1 MEISL
6 TPYNEKMLHNK
17 VAEGLYYSLNEAVNI
32 TLEIALKGRCVSQEK
47 LDKLNAEI

>member
-1 MEISL
+1 MKKCFIIKLLSL
-6 TPYNEKMLHNK
+6 YD
-17 VAEGLYYSLNEAVNI
+17 SLNEAVNI